1 MEKWELAFEDWK
13 QGMKYQE
20 IADKYGV
27 SVNTVKSW
35 KTRFWNKPL
44 EKKCAE
50 NDSESVQ
57 ENKKSVQ
64 PKIRTGAPKG
74 NKNAINNKGGG
85 APEGNQNAIGNKGGA
100 PEGNKNNLKHG
111 IYETL
116 LYPALSEEEKALF
129 ELEVIDKAEKLRE
142 AIHLCDIRI
151 MRFMRKISEAEGKPG
166 GLLAD
171 SVKVSKRKIGKEDAE
186 VKLNFTETTTNTI
199 AAHNLVLKYN
209 ETIDRIMKTK
219 LKYLE
224 DLSKLEENKGN
235 SETTGTSIQIYLPD
249 NKRGDNK

>member
-13 QGMKYQE
+13 QGMKYKE

-27 SVNTVKSW
+27 SLGTVKSW
-35 KTRFWNKPL
+35 ASRKWKQ
-44 EKKCAE
+44 A
-50 NDSESVQ
+50 
-57 ENKKSVQ
+57 NKKKVAAGCNKRLQSNEERLQ
-64 PKIRTGAPKG
+64 PKIKTGAPKG
-74 NKNAINNKGGG
+74 NQNAFGNKGG
-85 APEGNQNAIGNKGGA
+85 APKGNQNAIGNKGGA

-116 LYPALSEEEKALF
+116 LYPSLSEEEKALF

-171 SVKVSKRKIGKEDAE
+171 SVKVSKRQIGKEDAE

-224 DLSKLEENKGN
+224 DLSKLEENKGS
-235 SETTGTSIQIYLPD
+235 SETMGTSIQIYLPD